1 MWKSS
6 FGYGGYTVI
15 MITVAI
21 TIMSILMRTIF
32 VSASMN
38 QVHVS
43 RSKVALSSSVPAQG
57 LYDSCAPEKGSICY
71 DRLKQMAQA
80 GFTLVLNYDQLSGD
94 AQQQL
99 AYASWANQLN
109 MKIIW
114 AMNSH
119 AFWDGTDLKHRY
131 RALAA
136 TCDCFTNQDFLHYFV
151 NLVKDL
157 PATWGYYIG
166 DEVPYQDHSKV
177 RELADKIRQL
187 DPFHPQL
194 LIAGASTIDSVAT
207 NLLPFTDTADVLGAD
222 YYPVGSSYMPL
233 QATANIASAVQSIT
247 DQVHK
252 PSALVLQAFSW
263 SQYPDEAWR
272 CSPFPS
278 CAHFPTKDEMCQML
292 TLALSNAQPQILLW
306 YSYQDILRSN
316 DPAGHLQTL
325 SEVIQTCN

>member
-222 YYPVGSSYMPL
+222 YYPVGSSY
-233 QATANIASAVQSIT
+233 
-247 DQVHK
+247 
-252 PSALVLQAFSW
+252 
-263 SQYPDEAWR
+263 
-272 CSPFPS
+272 
-278 CAHFPTKDEMCQML
+278 
-292 TLALSNAQPQILLW
+292 ILLKPIPNFK
-306 YSYQDILRSN
+306 SVFHSTTDKFHNPPPLF
-316 DPAGHLQTL
+316 
-325 SEVIQTCN
+325 

>member
-1 MWKSS
+1 MLKGSS
-6 FGYGGYTVI
+6 SYRGYVVL
-15 MITVAI
+15 MITLAI
-21 TIMSILMRTIF
+21 ALIGILMHTIF

-38 QVHVS
+38 QPHASGSKIAFPS
-43 RSKVALSSSVPAQG
+43 RTPTQG
-57 LYDSCAPEKGSICY
+57 IYDSCAPEKGSICY
-71 DRLKQMAQA
+71 ERLKQMAQA
-80 GFTLVLNYDQLSGD
+80 GFTLVLNYDQLSGN

-99 AYASWANQLN
+99 AYASQAHQLN

-119 AFWDGTDLKHRY
+119 TFWDGTDLRQHY
-131 RALAA
+131 QALAA
-136 TCDCFTNQDFLHYFV
+136 TCNCSTNQGFLHYFV
-151 NLVKDL
+151 DLVKDL

-166 DEVPYQDHSKV
+166 DEVPYKDHDKTKG
-177 RELADKIRQL
+177 LAEKIKQL
-187 DPFHPQL
+187 DPSHPQL
-194 LIAGASTIDSVAT
+194 LIAGASTIESVVT
-207 NLLPFTDTADVLGAD
+207 NLMPFTDTADVLGAD
-222 YYPVGSSYMPL
+222 YYPIGSAYMPL
-233 QATANIASAVQSIT
+233 QATADIASTVQSIT

-292 TLALSNAQPQILLW
+292 TLALSNARPQILLW

-316 DPAGHLQTL
+316 DPSGHLQTL